1 MDTAEGMNND
11 LTRQFH
17 VEMEGNYRA
26 AVEIGYR
33 ATGFWGMVIDHG
45 ALEAA
50 KRLLRE
56 SEEQSGLTRL
66 WELGRLDLSVEA
78 LVLQERWN
86 TLFSDEERQKAR
98 DRLDEHEYYA

>member
-1 MDTAEGMNND
+1 MTKDIE
-11 LTRQFH
+11 RQFH

-33 ATGFWGMVIDHG
+33 ATRFWGMVIDHG

-56 SEEQSGLTRL
+56 PEEQSGLTRL
-66 WELGRLDLSVEA
+66 WELERLDISVEA
-78 LVLQERWN
+78 LVLQERWD

-98 DRLDEHEYYA
+98 ARLDAHEYYA